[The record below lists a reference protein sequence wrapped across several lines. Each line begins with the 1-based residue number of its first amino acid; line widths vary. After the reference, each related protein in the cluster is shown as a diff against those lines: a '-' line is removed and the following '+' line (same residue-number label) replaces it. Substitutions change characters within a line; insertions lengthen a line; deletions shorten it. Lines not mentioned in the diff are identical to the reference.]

1 MVCIEIV
8 MYNHVNGHVQACE
21 QKERRER
28 ERIFVADNQACYIK
42 EGGGWTRGGQ
52 CNHIRRG

>member
-1 MVCIEIV
+1 MAAYKQDCKSRGE
-8 MYNHVNGHVQACE
+8 
-21 QKERRER
+21 RER

-42 EGGGWTRGGQ
+42 GGGGWTRGGQ